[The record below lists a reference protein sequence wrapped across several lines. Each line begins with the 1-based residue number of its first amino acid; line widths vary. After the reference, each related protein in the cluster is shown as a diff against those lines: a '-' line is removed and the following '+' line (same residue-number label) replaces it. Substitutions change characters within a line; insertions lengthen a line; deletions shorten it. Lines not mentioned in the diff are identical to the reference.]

1 MLVCSTEVDK
11 KEAIGTTFVISY
23 FFGGGFL
30 EQVERFTN
38 NVQQNMLWNVSDKR
52 YVASSTKRGVKGSM
66 VGMISALYTKI
77 LSANMAC
84 DSG

>member
-38 NVQQNMLWNVSDKR
+38 NVQQNML
-52 YVASSTKRGVKGSM
+52 
-66 VGMISALYTKI
+66 
-77 LSANMAC
+77 
-84 DSG
+84 

>member
-1 MLVCSTEVDK
+1 MLVCSTEVDE

-38 NVQQNMLWNVSDKR
+38 NVQQNMLWNVW